1 MRFTDRFIRV
11 PVKIFSYKDES
22 MGMEIYIDAVSKILP
37 MEIAEYHA
45 YTSDEG
51 PATMVYMKSGRSF
64 SAYLPEESF
73 ESLLNNKMEL

>member
-37 MEIAEYHA
+37 HGN
-45 YTSDEG
+45 S
-51 PATMVYMKSGRSF
+51 
-64 SAYLPEESF
+64 
-73 ESLLNNKMEL
+73 